1 MVSFLLVKSHE
12 IYEISG
18 NLLKSVKSL
27 EIRINSTDFK
37 IYTPFGEL
45 VTPQLCLE
53 SKFCYP
59 TIINSQKIIKV
70 LDHGNLELYGND
82 DLCSFVNRVLSTGSE
97 CQSIGFIVS
106 I

>member
-1 MVSFLLVKSHE
+1 MLF
-12 IYEISG
+12 
-18 NLLKSVKSL
+18 
-27 EIRINSTDFK
+27 F
-37 IYTPFGEL
+37 
-45 VTPQLCLE
+45 LE

-59 TIINSQKIIKV
+59 TIINSQKLQKNFRPQKFGATV
-70 LDHGNLELYGND
+70 YGND

>member
-1 MVSFLLVKSHE
+1 M
-12 IYEISG
+12 
-18 NLLKSVKSL
+18 
-27 EIRINSTDFK
+27 
-37 IYTPFGEL
+37 PF
-45 VTPQLCLE
+45 CLE

-59 TIINSQKIIKV
+59 IIINSESRKSQF

-82 DLCSFVNRVLSTGSE
+82 DLCSFVNRALSTGSE

>member
-1 MVSFLLVKSHE
+1 M
-12 IYEISG
+12 
-18 NLLKSVKSL
+18 
-27 EIRINSTDFK
+27 
-37 IYTPFGEL
+37 PFF
-45 VTPQLCLE
+45 LE

-59 TIINSQKIIKV
+59 TIINSRKLQKF

-82 DLCSFVNRVLSTGSE
+82 DLCSFINRVLSTGSE